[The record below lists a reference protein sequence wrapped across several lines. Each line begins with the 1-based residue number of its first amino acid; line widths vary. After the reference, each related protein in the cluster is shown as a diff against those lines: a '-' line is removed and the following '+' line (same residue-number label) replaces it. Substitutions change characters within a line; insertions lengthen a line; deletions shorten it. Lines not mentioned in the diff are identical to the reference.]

1 MTYDHLWFDFS
12 LHRTFFS
19 SPESEKSNLFVIR
32 GESYDGRG
40 ANHKSYAAA
49 AAAVV
54 FVAAAA
60 VVAVVVVA
68 VVAAAAALR
77 PKSL

>member
-49 AAAVV
+49 AVVAAVV
-54 FVAAAA
+54 IA
-60 VVAVVVVA
+60 VV